1 MHFLWLALLVATSLA
16 ERAADGADVLAPI
29 DIDGELGFP
38 DTEVDDEGDISDSDK
53 EDDMLR
59 KPLDI
64 PKLEAGNL
72 PITKVFT
79 RAGLDAAANS
89 AGCGNK
95 PEWRSRLA
103 AVHDLVA
110 HTYILTLP
118 RPAKVNA
125 ATDTAERY
133 VSSRAQQRPLKARGA
148 VRRVTIFTDRN
159 TIACLPSVQKL
170 SLRFL
175 APRLPRLPCL

>member
-38 DTEVDDEGDISDSDK
+38 DTEVDDEDDISDSDK

-59 KPLDI
+59 RPLDI

-118 RPAKVNA
+118 RPAKVDA
-125 ATDTAERY
+125 ATDTAERC
-133 VSSRAQQRPLKARGA
+133 VSSRAQQRPPQSAW
-148 VRRVTIFTDRN
+148 RR
-159 TIACLPSVQKL
+159 APSYNL
-170 SLRFL
+170 HR
-175 APRLPRLPCL
+175 P

>member
-1 MHFLWLALLVATSLA
+1 MRHFLLLALLAATSVA

-38 DTEVDDEGDISDSDK
+38 DTDVDDDDDIGIDDK
-53 EDDMLR
+53 DDELLR
-59 KPLDI
+59 RPLDI
-64 PKLEAGNL
+64 PKLEPGNL

-79 RAGLDAAANS
+79 RAGLDAAANG

-110 HTYILTLP
+110 HTYILALP
-118 RPAKVNA
+118 RPTKINA

-133 VSSRAQQRPLKARGA
+133 VACVTFAPSSAAA
-148 VRRVTIFTDRN
+148 N
-159 TIACLPSVQKL
+159 LPKS
-170 SLRFL
+170 F
-175 APRLPRLPCL
+175 PRS

>member
-1 MHFLWLALLVATSLA
+1 MQFLWLALLVATSLA

-38 DTEVDDEGDISDSDK
+38 DTDVDDDEDISDTDDN
-53 EDDMLR
+53 EDEMLR
-59 KPLDI
+59 RPLDI
-64 PKLEAGNL
+64 PKLDPGNL

-95 PEWRSRLA
+95 PEWRSRMA

-118 RPAKVNA
+118 RENKVNA
-125 ATDTAERY
+125 ATDAAERY
-133 VSSRAQQRPLKARGA
+133 VALLSSAASPTDLWLHAKLLESTKMSTASFPYQAFSAQANP
-148 VRRVTIFTDRN
+148 
-159 TIACLPSVQKL
+159 
-170 SLRFL
+170 
-175 APRLPRLPCL
+175 

>member
-1 MHFLWLALLVATSLA
+1 MGLLWKARRKTDKILRIERHNLAEKGSVTKVLMRHFLLLALLAATSVA

-38 DTEVDDEGDISDSDK
+38 DADVE
-53 EDDMLR
+53 EDDDYPENDKDSELLR
-59 KPLDI
+59 RTLDI
-64 PKLEAGNL
+64 PKLEPGNL

-79 RAGLDAAANS
+79 RAGLDNAANS

-110 HTYILTLP
+110 HTYILALP
-118 RPAKVNA
+118 RETKINA

-133 VSSRAQQRPLKARGA
+133 AACASSHPIVGSCQTA
-148 VRRVTIFTDRN
+148 
-159 TIACLPSVQKL
+159 
-170 SLRFL
+170 
-175 APRLPRLPCL
+175 